1 MQTAALQ
8 HLSGLFGSGDDVMV
22 LEYGTHFALKVG
34 GGKWWLGRATQILR
48 PAGSRGCTK
57 VAVREPVAL
66 EDAQSKG
73 VVVTGSCFRREMDG
87 TFTHA
92 PTPTARSKAW

>member
-1 MQTAALQ
+1 MQAAALQ
-8 HLSGLFGSGDDVMV
+8 HLSGLFGSGDGAMV

-48 PAGSRGCTK
+48 PAGSRGCK

-73 VVVTGSCFRREMDG
+73 DVVTGSYFRREMDG

-92 PTPTARSKAW
+92 PTPTACCTAR

>member
-1 MQTAALQ
+1 MQAAALQ
-8 HLSGLFGSGDDVMV
+8 HLSVLFGSGDGVMV
-22 LEYGTHFALKVG
+22 LEYYPLRSQGG

-48 PAGSRGCTK
+48 PAGSRGCK
-57 VAVREPVAL
+57 VAVRKPVVL

-92 PTPTARSKAW
+92 PTPTARSTAR

>member
-1 MQTAALQ
+1 VQAAALQ
-8 HLSGLFGSGDDVMV
+8 HLSGLFESGDGAMV
-22 LEYGTHFALKVG
+22 LEYGTHFALEVG
-34 GGKWWLGRATQILR
+34 GGNWWLFRTTQILL
-48 PAGSRGCTK
+48 PAGSRGCK

-73 VVVTGSCFRREMDG
+73 VVVTGSYFRREMDG

-92 PTPTARSKAW
+92 PTPTARSTSR